1 MTPGNASRTAFGHWG
16 RGILPKR
23 STSREAGGGDHH
35 VVPRSKDRVKPS
47 VGKEPAWTRR
57 DEEARPRILQAG
69 AVAFYPPCRLV
80 SNAQGTHRTQQP
92 NSLIHHALRSVSLWT
107 LSLCV
112 RPSLWRLSS
121 SPRKRAAGTVGF
133 PASGESFEGASCVVK
148 SRLKSPCLR
157 NNHHHTH

>member
-57 DEEARPRILQAG
+57 DEEACPRILQAG
-69 AVAFYPPCRLV
+69 AVAFYTPCRLV

-92 NSLIHHALRSVSLWT
+92 NNPPRFSLC
-107 LSLCV
+107 LSLDFVVVCETLPMAAV
-112 RPSLWRLSS
+112 IIPPEASS
-121 SPRKRAAGTVGF
+121 RHCGIPGIG
-133 PASGESFEGASCVVK
+133 
-148 SRLKSPCLR
+148 
-157 NNHHHTH
+157 